1 MRVLLASTALAALAL
16 AGCATTAMTDDAMA
30 DDAMTAD
37 AGPMMMS
44 SDDIMV
50 PDYIEAAVASSDRP
64 AADVARDVT
73 RYPDKVLALSG
84 VKPGD
89 HVVEF
94 AGFGQYYTRMLADI
108 VGPEGSVDVY
118 DLPYTDRFAGE
129 PSRAFDA
136 AHDNVSYHQGDYN
149 EAELPQ
155 NVDVVYM
162 VLYYHDLA
170 FNGIDV
176 PALDAK
182 IYNALKPG
190 GTFLV
195 VDHKA
200 EDGSGR
206 RDSQTIHRIDV
217 DVIRQE
223 VTAAGFDLEVDSDL
237 LAHPEDDRTLMVFD
251 ENIRGKTD
259 RALFVFKKPEM

>member
-1 MRVLLASTALAALAL
+1 MRALLASTALGALAL
-16 AGCATTAMTDDAMA
+16 AGCATASMT

-44 SDDIMV
+44 ADDIMA
-50 PDYIEAAVASSDRP
+50 PDYVQAAVASPDRP
-64 AADVARDVT
+64 ATDVARDAT
-73 RYPDKVLALSG
+73 RHPDKVLALSG

-94 AGFGQYYTRMLADI
+94 AGFGQYYTRMLSDI
-108 VGPEGSVDVY
+108 VGPSGSVDVY
-118 DLPYTDRFAGE
+118 DLPYTDRFAGD
-129 PSRAFDA
+129 PSRAFAA
-136 AHDNVSYHQGDYN
+136 AHDNVTYHQGDYN
-149 EAELPQ
+149 EAALPQ
-155 NVDVVYM
+155 NADVVFN
-162 VLYYHDLA
+162 VLYYHDLE

-176 PALDAK
+176 PALNAK
-182 IYNALKPG
+182 IYAALKPG
-190 GTFLV
+190 GRFLV
-195 VDHKA
+195 IDHKA

-206 RDSQTIHRIDV
+206 RDAQTIHRIDV

-223 VTAAGFDLEVDSDL
+223 ATAAGFELEVDSDL

-251 ENIRGKTD
+251 ENIRGLTD